1 MGETADHEE
10 KNGGATKVEKKEK
23 HEKEEK
29 LADVGEKEGGKGEER
44 GKDKKKKD
52 NECKDK
58 EGGEKEEKK
67 KKNLEDKTTDPAK
80 LKQKLEKMDAKM
92 QAMAVKRDEI
102 LKMISEA
109 EKNAANPSGAAP

>member
-10 KNGGATKVEKKEK
+10 KNGGATKVEK
-23 HEKEEK
+23 HEKKEK
-29 LADVGEKEGGKGEER
+29 LADVGEKEGGKGEEK

-52 NECKDK
+52 KECKDK

-67 KKNLEDKTTDPAK
+67 KKNPEDKTTDPAK